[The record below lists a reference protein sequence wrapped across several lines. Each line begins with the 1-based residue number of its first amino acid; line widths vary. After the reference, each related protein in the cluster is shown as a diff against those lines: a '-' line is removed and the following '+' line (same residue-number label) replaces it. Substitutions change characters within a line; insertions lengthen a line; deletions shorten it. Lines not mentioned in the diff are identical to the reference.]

1 MANEKKQNKP
11 RHVSIHFEHLMF
23 DIDLMSNEQAGIILK
38 MIVWYSAG
46 TEESLS
52 HLEEMKKYID
62 TLPEKGWLT
71 GMYKRIFDC
80 IDEEFDAYAEKCEKN
95 RQIAL
100 EREERRR
107 IKREQACTNVNE
119 REQTYTNV
127 NEREEKEH
135 ERAQT
140 YTNVHQKRKEKE
152 ETTEQETEKDEEK
165 DREKS
170 TKKEIAKEEE
180 KEKEK
185 EKKEA
190 EKESKKGQQQQQQQD
205 ASARKKKNLPKAKM
219 KDFRKLWNNICNDF
233 KERQQP
239 CRLKFIKPGDLPGDA
254 EERLNKVLREIYGG
268 LTQEVAN
275 DVLDLYGCKTEEG
288 RTMENAA
295 KYYLVRAIENMA
307 AVKMKMEDT
316 SFGSF
321 QWLMKSPE
329 RIRKMYDRDIQ

>member
-52 HLEEMKKYID
+52 RLEEMKKYID

-71 GMYKRIFDC
+71 SLYQRLFSD
-80 IDEEFDAYAEKCEKN
+80 IDEDLKKYAEKCEK
-95 RQIAL
+95 QKK
-100 EREERRR
+100 R
-107 IKREQACTNVNE
+107 IQDYWDKKNAEANTENDGTPRN
-119 REQTYTNV
+119 
-127 NEREEKEH
+127 
-135 ERAQT
+135 
-140 YTNVHQKRKEKE
+140 
-152 ETTEQETEKDEEK
+152 TTENDGNPTNTDVNDGTSRNTTEYHGIPRNTIYDYDYDYDIPNGMDNNIK
-165 DREKS
+165 
-170 TKKEIAKEEE
+170 
-180 KEKEK
+180 
-185 EKKEA
+185 
-190 EKESKKGQQQQQQQD
+190 QQQEQQD
-205 ASARKKKNLPKAKM
+205 ARARKKKNLPKAKI
-219 KDFRKLWNNICNDF
+219 KDFRKLWNNICNNF

-239 CRLKFIKPGDLPGDA
+239 CRLKFIKPGDLPSDA

>member
-1 MANEKKQNKP
+1 MARQKQQNKP
-11 RHVSIHFEHLMF
+11 RHVSIHLEHLMF

-71 GMYKRIFDC
+71 GMYQRLFSG
-80 IDEEFDAYAEKCEKN
+80 IDEDLQNYAEKCEK
-95 RQIAL
+95 QKK
-100 EREERRR
+100 R
-107 IKREQACTNVNE
+107 IQDYWDKKNAEAKLVNDGTP
-119 REQTYTNV
+119 RN
-127 NEREEKEH
+127 
-135 ERAQT
+135 
-140 YTNVHQKRKEKE
+140 
-152 ETTEQETEKDEEK
+152 TTENDGIPTNTDENDGTPRNTTENDGIPTNTNTIRYDTIRYDIPNGMDNNIK
-165 DREKS
+165 
-170 TKKEIAKEEE
+170 
-180 KEKEK
+180 
-185 EKKEA
+185 
-190 EKESKKGQQQQQQQD
+190 QQQEQQD
-205 ASARKKKNLPKAKM
+205 ARARKKKNLPKAKI

-295 KYYLVRAIENMA
+295 KDYLVRAIENMA

>member
-1 MANEKKQNKP
+1 MISSVFTKK
-11 RHVSIHFEHLMF
+11 
-23 DIDLMSNEQAGIILK
+23 
-38 MIVWYSAG
+38 
-46 TEESLS
+46 
-52 HLEEMKKYID
+52 
-62 TLPEKGWLT
+62 
-71 GMYKRIFDC
+71 
-80 IDEEFDAYAEKCEKN
+80 
-95 RQIAL
+95 
-100 EREERRR
+100 
-107 IKREQACTNVNE
+107 
-119 REQTYTNV
+119 
-127 NEREEKEH
+127 
-135 ERAQT
+135 
-140 YTNVHQKRKEKE
+140 KEKE

-165 DREKS
+165 DKEKS

-190 EKESKKGQQQQQQQD
+190 EKESKKGGEEEEEEEED
-205 ASARKKKNLPKAKM
+205 VRAKKKKLPKAKI

-239 CRLKFIKPGDLPGDA
+239 CRLKFIKPGDLPSDA

-307 AVKMKMEDT
+307 AVKMKIDDT

>member
-71 GMYKRIFDC
+71 SLYQRLFSD
-80 IDEEFDAYAEKCEKN
+80 IDEDLKKYAEKCEK
-95 RQIAL
+95 QKK
-100 EREERRR
+100 R
-107 IKREQACTNVNE
+107 IQDYWDKKNAEAKLVNDGTPRNTAEYDGNPTNTDVNNGTP
-119 REQTYTNV
+119 RN
-127 NEREEKEH
+127 
-135 ERAQT
+135 
-140 YTNVHQKRKEKE
+140 
-152 ETTEQETEKDEEK
+152 TTEYHGIPANTIYDYDYDIPNGMDNNNIYK
-165 DREKS
+165 
-170 TKKEIAKEEE
+170 
-180 KEKEK
+180 
-185 EKKEA
+185 
-190 EKESKKGQQQQQQQD
+190 QQQEQQD
-205 ASARKKKNLPKAKM
+205 ARARKKKNLPKAKI

-233 KERQQP
+233 KEREQP
-239 CRLKFIKPGDLPGDA
+239 CRLKFIKPGDLPSDA
-254 EERLNKVLREIYGG
+254 EERLNKMLREIYGG